1 MALFLEWYLFDNY
14 VTEKSKTVLEVLI
27 DENRKTWPSKKLEN
41 IQRIVETIQ
50 GLFLVKTIKDQEVK
64 VLNLLSKGA
73 PVSWTTLR
81 NKFDLTSPR
90 AMVDQLRTEGHM
102 VYINQ
107 TSNGTSY
114 RLGTPTKSIL
124 AAGASKIFKK
134 SMREIVAAGIKS
146 LYGTQK
152 YAYSNR

>member
-1 MALFLEWYLFDNY
+1 MGRRAL
-14 VTEKSKTVLEVLI
+14 
-27 DENRKTWPSKKLEN
+27 SKK
-41 IQRIVETIQ
+41 Q
-50 GLFLVKTIKDQEVK
+50 K
-64 VLNLLSKGA
+64 VLNLLNKGGA
-73 PVSWTTLR
+73 VSWTTLR

-90 AMVDQLRTEGHM
+90 AMIDQLRVEGHM

-107 TSNGTSY
+107 TSKGTSY

-134 SMREIVAAGIKS
+134 SMKEIVAAGIKS

>member
-1 MALFLEWYLFDNY
+1 MA
-14 VTEKSKTVLEVLI
+14 KKTLAK
-27 DENRKTWPSKKLEN
+27 KT
-41 IQRIVETIQ
+41 
-50 GLFLVKTIKDQEVK
+50 K

-73 PVSWTTLR
+73 PVTWKTLR
-81 NKFDLTSPR
+81 SRFDLTSPR

-124 AAGASKIFKK
+124 AAGAARLFKK
-134 SMREIVAAGIKS
+134 SLNEVVAAGIRA
-146 LYGTQK
+146 LYGKQK
-152 YAYSNR
+152 YAYSNQ

>member
-1 MALFLEWYLFDNY
+1 MGRRAL
-14 VTEKSKTVLEVLI
+14 T
-27 DENRKTWPSKKLEN
+27 KK
-41 IQRIVETIQ
+41 Q
-50 GLFLVKTIKDQEVK
+50 K

-81 NKFDLTSPR
+81 NRFDLTSPR

-114 RLGTPTKSIL
+114 RLGTPTKAIL
-124 AAGASKIFKK
+124 AAGVKK
-134 SMREIVAAGIKS
+134 VLKGSTNEIVAAGIRA
-146 LYGTQK
+146 LYGKQK
-152 YAYSNR
+152 YAYAYN

>member
-1 MALFLEWYLFDNY
+1 MA
-14 VTEKSKTVLEVLI
+14 
-27 DENRKTWPSKKLEN
+27 RKTLSKK
-41 IQRIVETIQ
+41 
-50 GLFLVKTIKDQEVK
+50 VK
-64 VLNLLSKGA
+64 VLNLLSKGE

-81 NKFDLTSPR
+81 NRFDLTSPR
-90 AMVDQLRTEGHM
+90 AMIDQLRTEGHM

-124 AAGASKIFKK
+124 AAGVTRLFKK
-134 SMREIVAAGIKS
+134 NLREIVAAGIRA
-146 LYGTQK
+146 LYGKQK